1 MRPHAES
8 AVLGRLRCGLEARPE
23 AADPAGVPTPCAP
36 HAHPMRTP
44 CGLGRAFSVCLSV
57 TLCPPYAHPPC
68 PPCPPR
74 RDPNVALA
82 SNVVIA
88 LVVSAL
94 AFGGLFPDQVA
105 SLWGLPPK

>member
-1 MRPHAES
+1 MHAP
-8 AVLGRLRCGLEARPE
+8 CP
-23 AADPAGVPTPCAP
+23 PTP
-36 HAHPMRTP
+36 TP
-44 CGLGRAFSVCLSV
+44 
-57 TLCPPYAHPPC
+57 

-74 RDPNVALA
+74 RDPKVALA

-88 LVVSAL
+88 IVVSAL

>member
-1 MRPHAES
+1 MRPGGPARGCRS
-8 AVLGRLRCGLEARPE
+8 RGRAHPI
-23 AADPAGVPTPCAP
+23 PTPCPP
-36 HAHPMRTP
+36 HAH
-44 CGLGRAFSVCLSV
+44 
-57 TLCPPYAHPPC
+57 